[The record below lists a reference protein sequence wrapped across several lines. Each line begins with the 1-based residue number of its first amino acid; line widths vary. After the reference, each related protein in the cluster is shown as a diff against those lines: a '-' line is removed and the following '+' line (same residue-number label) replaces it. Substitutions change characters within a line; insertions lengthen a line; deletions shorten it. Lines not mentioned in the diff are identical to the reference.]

1 MNSQE
6 LQGKLL
12 KLEGLLNQSR
22 EIGDAERSAVTR
34 LRRRV
39 RQLKGDKQKL
49 EAENQ
54 ELSRQL
60 NHLINKLG
68 PR

>member
-1 MNSQE
+1 MNSKE

-12 KLEGLLNQSR
+12 KLEGLLNQQR
-22 EIGDAERSAVTR
+22 EIGDAERSAVVKL
-34 LRRRV
+34 LRQVRR
-39 RQLKGDKQKL
+39 LKGHKQKL

-60 NHLINKLG
+60 NKLNKLG

>member
-1 MNSQE
+1 MNSKE

-12 KLEGLLNQSR
+12 TLEGLLNQQR
-22 EIGDAERSAVTR
+22 EIGDAERSAVAR

-39 RQLKGDKQKL
+39 RRLKGDKQKL

-60 NHLINKLG
+60 NKLNKLG